1 MSLSTSVLPFEPTTK
16 ISPASDS
23 GLPDDVMESDA
34 SCADAFA
41 DIFEETADGG
51 VDKPA
56 GSPAT
61 DAAAIADLAMAQVGT
76 PIPMHLAM
84 AKACGLTPGSV
95 PAEAVPDEADGS
107 VTDAISSK
115 AVSGD
120 NESAEETDD
129 EDDQS
134 VSDSRLSREGSL
146 TTPAPLVL
154 VESTVATASSADS
167 PIESRSTSE
176 PQPQPALARQAVH
189 LRRLVSSDLVSPGQL
204 PQSAGADV
212 DVRVGAQ
219 IEPYL
224 ELTSTMGSFPTSS
237 FSSARSVAGIG
248 PQSPEPGMAHFANG
262 LPAGDPG
269 ATGNHA
275 SLSPASSAPQ
285 ITDAISDLTEPVA
298 NGQPD
303 KVGSTLKS
311 DNEMSGDN
319 PSPAIVG
326 LPSMGPQSRA
336 PSGNRFI
343 SGQNLGNSAPP
354 ANSAI
359 PVSPSSETNAADV
372 LSKSVA
378 GASVGKPDVAGES
391 PLPEGNT
398 LKSGEDLPG
407 KIPPAAGVGSR
418 SLAAGTRASMVM
430 VEKYA
435 DSAAQIQSSRR
446 TDASLSSGINK
457 KVSLDSIDERLM
469 DHRSTVGTETANPVT
484 PMLHDSRHPR
494 FAALQGEPLVSGV
507 GHSAEQGSLGRA
519 ASEAT
524 APNSKAAVAAVE
536 AIRQITDAADVLW
549 ATERS
554 GVNLKLKLDDVGVA
568 VSVSYRD
575 GEIRATFHA
584 DSPELRNALSTAW
597 EKHVFSISDQKPY
610 RFAEPVFSS
619 SNTSSNSEQ
628 GSFAQGYSMGGDSS
642 RQSSQQAQ
650 RGNPDVIRRSRPSI
664 SSVGA
669 PVAPSQAAQVS
680 GNSSRLQ
687 AFA

>member
-34 SCADAFA
+34 SCSDAFA
-41 DIFEETADGG
+41 DIFEETADGV

-61 DAAAIADLAMAQVGT
+61 DAAVIADLAMAPMGT
-76 PIPMHLAM
+76 LIPMHLAM

-107 VTDAISSK
+107 VTDAISDK
-115 AVSGD
+115 VVSGD

-134 VSDSRLSREGSL
+134 VSDSRLSREVSL

-154 VESTVATASSADS
+154 VESTVATARSANS

-176 PQPQPALARQAVH
+176 PQPALARQAVH
-189 LRRLVSSDLVSPGQL
+189 LRQFVSSNSVSPGQL
-204 PQSAGADV
+204 PRSAGADV
-212 DVRVGAQ
+212 DVRVGSQ

-224 ELTSTMGSFPTSS
+224 EPTSTMGSFPTSS

-248 PQSPEPGMAHFANG
+248 PQSPGPGMAHFANG
-262 LPAGDPG
+262 LVAGDPG
-269 ATGNHA
+269 AGGSHA
-275 SLSPASSAPQ
+275 SLSPASSATQ

-298 NGQPD
+298 NSQPD

-311 DNEMSGDN
+311 DNEMSGDS

-343 SGQNLGNSAPP
+343 SGQNLGNSVPP

-378 GASVGKPDVAGES
+378 GASVGKPDIAGES

-398 LKSGEDLPG
+398 LKSGDELPG

-457 KVSLDSIDERLM
+457 KVSLDSVDERLM
-469 DHRSTVGTETANPVT
+469 DHRSAVGTETANPVT

-619 SNTSSNSEQ
+619 SNTSSNGEQ
-628 GSFAQGYSMGGDSS
+628 GAFAQGYSMGGDSS